1 MEERNNMG
9 RVLSDKEMKEAWG
22 KRFKAERK
30 KSYPRQEDFADAMQ
44 KEGHATTKTTV
55 GRWEK
60 IGGKYGKETPG
71 FPSFPT
77 MQSISRLLDVQIGY
91 LIGESKGRTFNEQ
104 EVSEYLGISVE
115 AVNALRELAARPD
128 ANDSPFSEKYGL
140 PTTSYADTLEK
151 ILTSR
156 SFRYL
161 VDHLNELDCG
171 MSDFVERNAPKSR
184 NVNANLLESEHCRE
198 YGLNPESNPER
209 FDSDGHLI
217 NECCVRMFDPE
228 NPERLG
234 EEVIGMRN
242 RVRMAK
248 CLLIDDQMAM
258 VREVWPQVVR
268 LDEGVADL
276 GNVVVEAT
284 ENSCRVTEKS

>member
-1 MEERNNMG
+1 MR
-9 RVLSDKEMKEAWG
+9 RVLSDEDMKKNWRE
-22 KRFKAERK
+22 RFKAERK
-30 KSYPRQEDFADAMQ
+30 KSYPRQEDFANAMQ

-60 IGGKYGKETPG
+60 IGDNYGKEKPG

-77 MQSISRLLDVQIGY
+77 MQSISKLLQVQIGY
-91 LIGESKGRTFNEQ
+91 LIGESEGRTFDEQ

-115 AVNALRELAARPD
+115 AVNALRELAARPG
-128 ANDSPFSEKYGL
+128 ANNSRFKEKYGL

-151 ILTSR
+151 VLTSS
-156 SFRYL
+156 SFRCL
-161 VDHLNELDCG
+161 IGHLNEVDCG
-171 MSDFVERNAPKSR
+171 ISDFAERNAPKSR
-184 NVNANLLESEHCRE
+184 NDNANLLESEHCRE
-198 YGLNPESNPER
+198 YRLSPESNPER
-209 FDSDGHLI
+209 FDPDGHLV
-217 NECCVRMFDPE
+217 NESGARMFDPE
-228 NPERLG
+228 DPERLG

-258 VREVWPQVVR
+258 VREVWPQVVQ
-268 LDEGVADL
+268 LEEGVADL
-276 GNVVVEAT
+276 GDIVVQAT